1 VDQLE
6 LQFVR
11 VAKILEIFL
20 AGKERFGIQVDFV
33 IERPFA
39 IHDGIKMLA
48 IHRIP
53 LFQ

>member
-1 VDQLE
+1 LE
-6 LQFVR
+6 LQFVS

-33 IERPFA
+33 IERPFT

-48 IHRIP
+48 IHRAP